1 MTELKPEIWYKIT
14 NTLQLSVFFEMLRKQ
29 YNTDNVEYVSKYHIP
44 RNEITYLFF
53 RVIGN
58 GVFVHYTVQNK
69 VNGPSVDFT
78 EIYHNYFVANSSIN
92 AQYDKMSK
100 INNEVKTDMKL
111 NKRVDDLISDWSH
124 KCKIAISEEM
134 TIAAKKYL
142 TKQPL
147 YKELQELE
155 KKYDTVI
162 IDTIG
167 GDIFLSPEQHRE
179 LNDLKQEYYKQEEE
193 HNKRVEEL
201 KSLLTITD
209 TFEQAQTLLKQY
221 GVIE

>member
-1 MTELKPEIWYKIT
+1 
-14 NTLQLSVFFEMLRKQ
+14 
-29 YNTDNVEYVSKYHIP
+29 
-44 RNEITYLFF
+44 
-53 RVIGN
+53 
-58 GVFVHYTVQNK
+58 
-69 VNGPSVDFT
+69 
-78 EIYHNYFVANSSIN
+78 
-92 AQYDKMSK
+92 
-100 INNEVKTDMKL
+100 MKL
-111 NKRVDDLISDWSH
+111 NERVDNLISDWSH
-124 KCKIAISEEM
+124 KCKMAISEEM
-134 TIAAKKYL
+134 TITAKKYL
-142 TKQPL
+142 AERPL

-167 GDIFLSPEQHRE
+167 RNIFLSPEQQRE
-179 LNDLKQEYYKQEEE
+179 LDDIKQKFYKQEEE